1 MPTVGE
7 ILAAER
13 RRQGKSLN
21 DVVEG
26 TKVRSRLIDAL
37 ETGKYDILPS
47 PAYVKGFIQSYA
59 RYLEIPCEPL
69 LDQYRKEAAA
79 YEHRGSPADR
89 YLDIIP
95 HETVVPRREQAHA
108 IPRQIWIATAVVVL
122 VVALLICGLTRL
134 FGGGGGTTPTPS
146 AGGTSS
152 EVTASPGAEPTTTV
166 EQSAQGFT
174 VRVTVKKGSAT
185 WLNAMV
191 DGLQAYDGT
200 LTGGG
205 SREWLVTD
213 TVVLKIGK
221 PDALTVTRDGVA
233 VRVPRGVNVQ
243 VTLKA
248 DAP

>member
-13 RRQGKSLN
+13 RRQGKSLH

-37 ETGKYDILPS
+37 ENGKYDILPS

-59 RYLEIPCEPL
+59 RYLEVPAEPL
-69 LDQYRKEAAA
+69 LDQYRKESAAH
-79 YEHRGSPADR
+79 EHKSPADR

-95 HETVVPRREQAHA
+95 HETVVPGRDQVHA
-108 IPRQIWIATAVVVL
+108 IPREVWIATAVVVL
-122 VVALLICGLTRL
+122 VVALLVCGLTRL
-134 FGGGGGTTPTPS
+134 FSSGSGTLPAQTKSPAS
-146 AGGTSS
+146 G
-152 EVTASPGAEPTTTV
+152 EITASPGAEPTTTV
-166 EQSAQGFT
+166 EQSAEGFT

-200 LTGGG
+200 LSGGE
-205 SREWLVTD
+205 SREWLVTG
-213 TVVLKIGK
+213 TMVLKVGK
-221 PDALTVTRDGVA
+221 PEALTVTRDGTA
-233 VRVPRGVNVQ
+233 VRLPRGVNVQ
-243 VTLKA
+243 VTLKT

>member
-37 ETGKYDILPS
+37 ENGKYDILPS
-47 PAYVKGFIQSYA
+47 SAYVKGFIQSYA

-69 LDQYRKEAAA
+69 LDQYRKESAAH
-79 YEHRGSPADR
+79 EHKSPADR

-95 HETVVPRREQAHA
+95 HETVVPKREHAHA
-108 IPRQIWIATAVVVL
+108 IPRQVWIATAVVVL
-122 VVALLICGLTRL
+122 VVALLICGLTRSCS
-134 FGGGGGTTPTPS
+134 GGGGATPTPS
-146 AGGTSS
+146 AGGASG
-152 EVTASPGAEPTTTV
+152 EVTASPGAGPTTTV
-166 EQSAQGFT
+166 EHSAQGFT

-200 LTGGG
+200 LAGGE
-205 SREWLVTD
+205 SREWLATD
-213 TVVLKIGK
+213 TMVLKIGK
-221 PDALTVTRDGVA
+221 PDALTVTRDGAA
-233 VRVPRGVNVQ
+233 VRVPRGSNVQ
-243 VTLKA
+243 VTLKS
-248 DAP
+248 DTK